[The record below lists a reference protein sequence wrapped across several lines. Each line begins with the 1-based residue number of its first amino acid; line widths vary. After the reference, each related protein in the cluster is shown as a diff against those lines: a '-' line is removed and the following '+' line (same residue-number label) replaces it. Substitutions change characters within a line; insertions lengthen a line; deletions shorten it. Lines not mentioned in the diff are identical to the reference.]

1 MKLGLV
7 SVVELGLVS
16 VVGLGLVS
24 AGLYLYSFVTVSSS
38 IGSCAVCKMN

>member
-24 AGLYLYSFVTVSSS
+24 AAPYLYSFVNVSYSVCS
-38 IGSCAVCKMN
+38 YAVYKMN